1 MAVFFIG
8 KNNMAKV
15 LSRLDILLH
24 ANTTN
29 YVREMKKATDKT
41 KQELKSVADYGNLVG
56 NQLSMAFAGLGS
68 AVSISHIVQ
77 TADRMQDLAS
87 KVRINT
93 QSTEEYMAVL
103 HDLRK
108 ISTDYWT
115 AIDGITDLY
124 ASSKRALDS
133 LGVSQREVLDFTRN
147 ITMAMSIGGGSAQA
161 QEAALIQLGQA
172 MNMGMLRGQEFN
184 SVSAQAPVIID
195 LLTESLK
202 VSRGELRQ
210 MAKEGKITSQV
221 MKDAVLGGYDKLQNI
236 INQMPTTFAQGLQNV
251 KSQYD
256 FLVDDIMNQNSLISQ
271 NLANAV
277 LWVAD
282 NFRTLVGVG
291 ATMGAV
297 WLANVARN
305 SALVTSFTG
314 LTSATLA
321 STRASIANAFSVQG
335 QINAYNV
342 LSTRMMLLRMTK
354 THYINLTTTAIATT
368 VNYARSLVGLA
379 TSFNTATVAARLHT
393 AAFAAATAAKRAFI
407 GVGILTANTITGIG
421 SAFASL
427 GRIILAHPIIT
438 LTAVIGAVIARTEG
452 LDGAIKSLG
461 DAFNVTAILAGNF
474 INGVVDGLGMAW
486 TAASNYFSNLMGG
499 ADKATSFAKT
509 SFGSFFANTE
519 KGFVGVLQVT
529 ARVFDLAGAHV
540 VTFAQHAWKNIS
552 SLGTSIINLFKKV
565 GNEITKT
572 FEIIVNNQINKIN
585 SVIDGINY
593 IAGMFGGAVIPKVAQ
608 VSFGQMQYGQTN
620 YGFGGYSADLQSNN
634 QHYLESGVLVANEQ
648 VKANQKLAQS
658 YNDVS
663 KKADEAAKAAE
674 KKAAADKKG
683 RKKADEAAKAQKKLT
698 QAYFEQAQSL
708 ERRIAEAGNGN
719 RHVFELDK
727 IKLETDNA
735 SFGRLFALPE
745 WEKNNLKSLAADLDT
760 FEVTNAIVDKVR
772 DLDVQKLSLRSRT
785 MLDDMELT
793 LANYRELLGNIDK
806 FERINIELE
815 DGTKVKPSDYLRKTV
830 LAVEQSKADFEFWKE
845 KEELGKELKLASQS
859 NEISRQLLEFEQKN
873 KDFISKYEQLQDK
886 ELFKSDFEELKRLA
900 DEHEAFQRRAFA
912 IKESLDYINE
922 TDKEIAERQAELDVA
937 LVKGGKL
944 HQDLYVIEQERQ
956 KTLDKYQALQDA
968 GFTKE
973 FENIKVKADELA
985 LANQKLVVQKA
996 YKALTDNL
1004 MSDEEKR
1011 LETLKEQLNVIN
1023 AQSVIMGQS
1032 VDIERAKQL
1041 ISQSIGLATPT
1052 NPYEQLD
1059 AKVKNQYDTLDAGLK
1074 KLLENERLTE
1084 EERIK
1089 LAEWGE
1095 TERAKI
1101 KKAYSTA
1108 TNNLILSDSENMFG
1122 SLASIAKD
1130 GLGEQS
1136 RLYRIMFAMQQ
1147 GFAIA
1152 QASIA
1157 MSQAMSRG
1165 LAEGFPKGLAD
1176 MAMAAAHGAKIISAI
1191 KSVVMPV
1198 GQAHDGIMSVPKSGT
1213 WNLEKGER
1221 VLPRHTAQN
1230 LDNTLNRLNGRGET
1244 KVIINN
1250 YTSEKASVEQQPNG
1264 DFMVTIGKMMKQVGR
1279 TEAQQLMY
1287 QETRQNGYL
1296 DKLYR
1301 R

>member
-1 MAVFFIG
+1 MAR
-8 KNNMAKV
+8 V

-41 KQELKSVADYGNLVG
+41 KQELKSVADYGNLLG
-56 NQLSMAFAGLGS
+56 NQLSMAFAGIGS

-93 QSTEEYMAVL
+93 QSMEEYNAVL
-103 HDLRK
+103 HDIRK

-133 LGVSQREVLDFTRN
+133 LGASQREVLDFTRN

-221 MKDAVLGGYDKLQNI
+221 MMDAVLGGYDKLQDT
-236 INQMPTTFAQGLQNV
+236 INKMPTTFAQGVQNI

-256 FLVDDIMNQNSLISQ
+256 FLVDDIMNQNSLLSQ
-271 NLANAV
+271 NLANVA

-282 NFRTLVGVG
+282 NFRTLVSAGAMVGV
-291 ATMGAV
+291 A
-297 WLANVARN
+297 WLTNVAKN
-305 SALVTSFTG
+305 SALVTSFMG

-321 STRASIANAFSVQG
+321 SARASIANAFSVQG

-342 LSTRMMLLRMTK
+342 LSTRLMLLRLTK
-354 THYINLTTTAIATT
+354 THYLDITKTAIATS

-379 TSFNTATVAARLHT
+379 TSFNTATAAARLHT
-393 AAFAAATAAKRAFI
+393 LAIAGANAAKRAFI

-438 LTAVIGAVIARTEG
+438 LTAVIGAVIARTDG
-452 LDGAIKSLG
+452 LNGAIKSLG

-474 INGVVDGLGMAW
+474 INGVVDGLGVAW

-499 ADKATSFAKT
+499 ADKATSFAQT
-509 SFGSFFANTE
+509 AFGGFFANTE

-540 VTFAQHAWKNIS
+540 VTFAQHTWKNIS

-585 SVIDGINY
+585 SVIDGVNY

-634 QHYLESGVLVANEQ
+634 QHYVESGLLAANEQ

-658 YNDVS
+658 YNEVS
-663 KKADEAAKAAE
+663 KSAEAAAKATE
-674 KKAAADKKG
+674 NKSGKDGKAKSNKSKDKKEKTTTHDEKYKEFVDNYNAQMREWNKMRWFFQETLQTELIKIG
-683 RKKADEAAKAQKKLT
+683 YEIQRKDGKFFEADEKTKSNLRKWAMEMDTEKANFELATVYSDTMREARLARTNGSKYLEVAHDLNHYGNTWHLAGEEQKKNILST
-698 QAYFEQAQSL
+698 
-708 ERRIAEAGNGN
+708 
-719 RHVFELDK
+719 
-727 IKLETDNA
+727 
-735 SFGRLFALPE
+735 FAL
-745 WEKNNLKSLAADLDT
+745 
-760 FEVTNAIVDKVR
+760 
-772 DLDVQKLSLRSRT
+772 
-785 MLDDMELT
+785 
-793 LANYRELLGNIDK
+793 
-806 FERINIELE
+806 LE
-815 DGTKVKPSDYLRKTV
+815 ATT
-830 LAVEQSKADFEFWKE
+830 AT
-845 KEELGKELKLASQS
+845 
-859 NEISRQLLEFEQKN
+859 
-873 KDFISKYEQLQDK
+873 
-886 ELFKSDFEELKRLA
+886 EELKKQTKEITKELELLDVKNDAMREIVA
-900 DEHEAFQRRAFA
+900 IDYEHNELLEQHNHLLEAGHKKEYETIARAAELLRQEKQKVIITKEYFNLV
-912 IKESLDYINE
+912 ESLKSED
-922 TDKEIAERQAELDVA
+922 
-937 LVKGGKL
+937 
-944 HQDLYVIEQERQ
+944 
-956 KTLDKYQALQDA
+956 
-968 GFTKE
+968 
-973 FENIKVKADELA
+973 
-985 LANQKLVVQKA
+985 
-996 YKALTDNL
+996 
-1004 MSDEEKR
+1004 EKR
-1011 LETLKEQLNVIN
+1011 LDTLKEQLDVIN
-1023 AQSVIMGQS
+1023 AHSLIMKQS

-1041 ISQSIGLATPT
+1041 ISQSVGLATPT

-1089 LAEWGE
+1089 LKEF
-1095 TERAKI
+1095 
-1101 KKAYSTA
+1101 STA
-1108 TNNLILSDSENMFG
+1108 KQTEIEEAYVKARNDLILTDSINMFG

-1136 RLYRIMFAMQQ
+1136 KLYRAMFAMQQ

-1165 LAEGFPKGLAD
+1165 LAEGFPEGLAD

-1230 LDNTLNRLNGRGET
+1230 LDRTLNNLQGKRQGET